1 MQAVQAVIR
10 QTGGPD
16 AIGFDQVELGK
27 PGPGQVLMRHE
38 AVGVNFIDTYHRSG
52 LYEVPLPSGL
62 GLEASG
68 VVEEVGEGVGNVRP
82 GDRVA
87 TFKSGLGAYAN
98 ARIVDAKWLVPL
110 PDAVDFEQAAAL
122 MLKGC
127 TAEALI
133 ERCAGVKR
141 GDVVLVH
148 AGAGATGQIM
158 VRWLAHIGARVV
170 ATASTEEKRA
180 TARAAGASLVCGY
193 GEEELLDTV
202 RQASERKGADVIF
215 DGVGA
220 DTWEMSLKAAKC
232 RGLVVSFGNASG
244 PVTGVSIG
252 ALSAHGSLFTTR
264 PTMMHYYA
272 KDDEFR
278 AGTSRLMQMIADGIV
293 HADIGTRLPLQDA
306 AKAHRMLEDRKT
318 VGATILKP

>member
-1 MQAVQAVIR
+1 MQAFQAVIR

-87 TFKSGLGAYAN
+87 TFKSGLGAYAS

-110 PDAVDFEQAAAL
+110 PEAVDFGQAAAL

-193 GEEELLDTV
+193 AEGELLDTV

-220 DTWEMSLKAAKC
+220 DTWEVSLKAAKC

-244 PVTGVSIG
+244 PVTGVSLG

-293 HADIGTRLPLQDA
+293 QADIGTRLPLQDA

-318 VGATILKP
+318 EGATILKP

>member
-1 MQAVQAVIR
+1 MQAVQARIR
-10 QTGGPD
+10 KTGGPD
-16 AIGFDQVELGK
+16 AIVFDQVELDR
-27 PGPGQVLMRHE
+27 PGPGQVLMRNE

-68 VVEEVGEGVGNVRP
+68 VVEDVGEGVTNVRP

-87 TFKSGLGAYAN
+87 TFKSGLGAYAS
-98 ARIVDAKWLVPL
+98 ARIVDAGWLVPL

-141 GDVVLVH
+141 GDVALVH

-158 VRWLAHIGARVV
+158 IRWLNHVGAVVV
-170 ATASTEEKRA
+170 ATASTDEKRN
-180 TARAAGASLVCGY
+180 TARAAGASLVCCY
-193 GEEELLDTV
+193 EESEVLDRV
-202 RQASERKGADVIF
+202 RQASDGKGADVVF

-220 DTWEMSLKAAKC
+220 DTWELSLKAAKC

-244 PVTGVSIG
+244 PVTGVSLG

-272 KDDEFR
+272 RPEEFR
-278 AGTSRLMQMIADGIV
+278 TGTSRLMDMIAEGIV
-293 HADIGTRLPLQDA
+293 QADIGTRLPLQDA

>member
-1 MQAVQAVIR
+1 MKAVQARIT

-16 AIGFDQVELGK
+16 TIGFEQVDLGT

-52 LYEVPLPSGL
+52 LYQVPLPSGL
-62 GLEASG
+62 GLEAAG
-68 VVEEVGEGVGNVRP
+68 VVEQVGERVENVQP

-87 TFKSGLGAYAN
+87 TFKSGLGAYAS
-98 ARIVDAKWLVPL
+98 ARIVDAQWLVPL

-127 TAEALI
+127 TAEALV

-158 VRWLAHIGARVV
+158 VRWLNHIGATVV
-170 ATASTEEKRA
+170 ATASTEEKRD
-180 TARAAGASLVCGY
+180 TAKTAGAAHVCGY
-193 GEEELLDTV
+193 AQDEVLGTIRD
-202 RQASERKGADVIF
+202 ASGGTGADIVL

-220 DTWEMSLKAAKC
+220 DTWEVSLKAAKC
-232 RGLVVSFGNASG
+232 RGLIVSFGNASG
-244 PVTGVSIG
+244 PVTGVNLG
-252 ALSAHGSLFTTR
+252 ALSAHGSLFVTR
-264 PTMMHYYA
+264 PTMMDYYA
-272 KDDEFR
+272 APDEFR
-278 AGTSRLMQMIADGIV
+278 TGTSRLMQLIADGIV
-293 HADIGTRLPLQDA
+293 QADIGNRLPLTEA
-306 AKAHRMLEDRKT
+306 AEAHRMLEARET

>member
-52 LYEVPLPSGL
+52 LYEVPLPGGL

-87 TFKSGLGAYAN
+87 TFKSGLGAYSS
-98 ARIVDAKWLVPL
+98 ARIVDAEWLVPL
-110 PDAVDFEQAAAL
+110 PGAVDFEQAAAL

-158 VRWLAHIGARVV
+158 IRWLAHIGAIVV
-170 ATASTEEKRA
+170 ASAGSRDKQA

-193 GEEELLDTV
+193 AEDELLATV
-202 RQASERKGADVIF
+202 RQASGGKGADVIF

-220 DTWEMSLKAAKC
+220 DTWEVSLKAAKC

-244 PVTGVSIG
+244 PVTGVSLG

-272 KDDEFR
+272 KGDEFR

-293 HADIGTRLPLQDA
+293 QADIGTRLPLQDA